1 MSKTVNI
8 GNVSLSTI
16 VTFEDT
22 SYKVTMIA
30 NKKFK
35 VERLVYTYEK
45 IDLFVIEGC
54 IEIAKREFDAFI
66 RRLLYISL

>member
-1 MSKTVNI
+1 MSNTVSI
-8 GNVSLSTI
+8 ANVSLSTI

-35 VERLVYTYEK
+35 VERLLYTYEK
-45 IDLFVIEGC
+45 IEDFVIEEC
-54 IEIAKREFDAFI
+54 IKIAKNEFDAFI
-66 RRLLYISL
+66 RRLLYISV